1 MPLKSMVKKVAIIGA
16 GKVGTAVGYLLSRRG
31 YRIVGVASRRVT
43 SSKKAIS
50 FIGQGAAS
58 NDPGQ
63 IAGQAEII
71 FITTSDEA
79 IESVCK
85 KVASSGSLVK
95 GTYIFHTCGAL
106 PSSILSP
113 AKKAGLYTGSI
124 HPLQSLADVK
134 EAVKRLPGSYF
145 CIEGNKR
152 ALKVA
157 KKIVSDLKGRCL
169 TVQVN
174 RKPLYHAGAAV
185 VSNFLVSTINF
196 GLELNEAAG
205 ISRKR
210 ALKALMPLIHG
221 TIGNIET
228 IGIPSALTGPIARG
242 DAEIVTRHLKS
253 ISKEKKEFL
262 NLYSELGKHT
272 VKIAQK
278 KGTLNTENARKI
290 IALLNQYQGRVRDI
304 RESSCG

>member
-1 MPLKSMVKKVAIIGA
+1 MKKIAIIGA
-16 GKVGTAVGYLLSRRG
+16 GKVGTAIGYLLSRRG
-31 YRIVGVASRRVT
+31 YHIVGVASRTLR

-58 NDPGQ
+58 NDLGK
-63 IAGQAEII
+63 IAGQANII

-79 IESVCK
+79 IENVCK
-85 KVASSGSLVK
+85 KLASSASLVQ
-95 GTYIFHTCGAL
+95 GTFIFHTCGAL
-106 PSSILSP
+106 PSSILNS
-113 AKKAGLYTGSI
+113 AKKVGLYIGSI

-134 EAVKRLPGSYF
+134 EAVKRLRGSYF
-145 CIEGNKR
+145 CIEGDKK

-157 KKIVSDLKGRCL
+157 KKIVSDLQGRCF
-169 TVQVN
+169 TVKAD

-205 ISRKR
+205 IKKKP

-221 TIGNIET
+221 TIGNIEK

-242 DAEIVTRHLKS
+242 DAEIVSQHLKT
-253 ISKEKKEFL
+253 IFKEKKEFL
-262 NLYSELGKHT
+262 DLYSELGRHT
-272 VKIAQK
+272 VKIAEK
-278 KGTLNTENARKI
+278 KGTLNKQKAREI
-290 IALLNQYQGRVRDI
+290 LSLLNQYQG
-304 RESSCG
+304 G

>member
-1 MPLKSMVKKVAIIGA
+1 MKKIAIIGA
-16 GKVGTAVGYLLSRRG
+16 GKVGTAIGYLLSRRG
-31 YRIVGVASRRVT
+31 YHIVGVASRKLG

-50 FIGQGAAS
+50 FIGQGTAS
-58 NDPGQ
+58 NDLGK
-63 IAGQAEII
+63 ITSQAEII

-85 KVASSGSLVK
+85 KLASSGCLVQ

-106 PSSILSP
+106 PSSILRS
-113 AKKAGLYTGSI
+113 AKKAGLYIGSI

-134 EAVKRLPGSYF
+134 AAVKNLRGSYF
-145 CIEGNKR
+145 CIEGDKK

-157 KKIVSDLKGRCL
+157 KKIVSDLEGRPL

-174 RKPLYHAGAAV
+174 LKPLYHAGAAV

-205 ISRKR
+205 IKKKR
-210 ALKALMPLIHG
+210 ALKALMPLIQG
-221 TIGNIET
+221 TIGNIEK
-228 IGIPSALTGPIARG
+228 IGIPAALTGPIARG
-242 DAEIVTRHLKS
+242 DAEIVSQHLKS

-262 NLYSELGKHT
+262 DLYSELGRHT
-272 VKIAQK
+272 VKIAEK
-278 KGTLNTENARKI
+278 KGTLNRQKAREI
-290 IALLNQYQGRVRDI
+290 LSLLNQYQG
-304 RESSCG
+304 G